1 MKRPRKTENPVPKS
15 RFCLLATTVVPEPVN
30 VVIDVLTLDEELDV
44 LEAVTASVCVEY
56 VERVDKVGANI
67 AEELL
72 EPEELV
78 PPFAITVGDKFWGAF
93 LASAAKVSI
102 VRDLFAAGLI
112 LRD

>member
-1 MKRPRKTENPVPKS
+1 M
-15 RFCLLATTVVPEPVN
+15 
-30 VVIDVLTLDEELDV
+30 LTLDEELDV
-44 LEAVTASVCVEY
+44 LEAVTASVCVE
-56 VERVDKVGANI
+56 VERVDKVEANV

-78 PPFAITVGDKFWGAF
+78 LPFAITDGDKFWGAF

-102 VRDLFAAGLI
+102 VRDLFAAGLL